1 MTIRAQRSP
10 RTISIIIFVALVAI
24 SGYALVVTGNFDN
37 PFRIF
42 TQVEQ
47 GRGGN
52 PQFNHEA
59 GEQPPAREA
68 NNENFQPR
76 NGENVA
82 WSNIGGVLF
91 NIWFLFA
98 VTAFIIVI
106 QYPLR
111 LFARLIKRRTQ
122 PVPAG

>member
-1 MTIRAQRSP
+1 MTVRSP
-10 RTISIIIFVALVAI
+10 RTLSIIIFIALVAI
-24 SGYALVVTGNFDN
+24 SGYALAVTGNFDN

-42 TQVEQ
+42 AQVEQ
-47 GRGGN
+47 NREGN
-52 PQFNHEA
+52 PQFTREA

-68 NNENFQPR
+68 NNDNFQPGNR
-76 NGENVA
+76 ETVA

-98 VTAFIIVI
+98 MTAFIVVI

-111 LFARLIKRRTQ
+111 LLTRLIRRRTR
-122 PVPAG
+122 PVPVV